1 VALLH
6 TCEADEYQAE
16 YSTLVVRSN
25 PWEGDLQAEL
35 AHLNL
40 DLLDEG
46 AFAGWPKGDLAGAGN
61 GWVLGTTADRS
72 QVVLETHNTPPPFS
86 RDGDGDRWED
96 VMETPF
102 LTAGRG
108 VVLTQVLGDYS
119 PQRMKLG
126 SPGLYRVRI
135 SRRPLEDRSRW
146 LLQFWPVSAAPE
158 PPRRLSRRRP
168 AAGPPGEQPE
178 QPDQAFSALAMD
190 LVAVGLWS
198 PGDNTKAD
206 LAERLLASVEEIDAA
221 LRYAMRYELLHVDGD
236 ASTVSMA
243 PVDRR
248 PPEVRNP
255 QDTWRRR
262 SAGAW
267 AEQNGIKINEPGRI
281 SPEVIAKFRP
291 GGGSAG

>member
-16 YSTLVVRSN
+16 YSTLVVRSA
-25 PWEGDLQAEL
+25 PWDDDLPAEL
-35 AHLNL
+35 THLNL

-72 QVVLETHNTPPPFS
+72 QVVMEAHDTPPRFP
-86 RDGDGDRWED
+86 GDGGWED

-102 LTAGRG
+102 LTADRG

-119 PQRMKLG
+119 PQKMKLG

-135 SRRPLEDRSRW
+135 SRRPLENRSSW
-146 LLQFWPVSAAPE
+146 LLQFWPVSTTPE
-158 PPRRLSRRRP
+158 PPRRLSRGPR
-168 AAGPPGEQPE
+168 AAEPGER
-178 QPDQAFSALAMD
+178 PDQAFSALAMD
-190 LVAVGLWS
+190 LVAVGLWA
-198 PGDNTKAD
+198 PGDHTRAD

-221 LRYAMRYELLHVDGD
+221 LQYATRCELLHVDGD
-236 ASTVSMA
+236 ASTVTMV
-243 PVDRR
+243 PMDRR
-248 PPEVRNP
+248 PPEALHP
-255 QDTWRRR
+255 QDPRRR
-262 SAGAW
+262 SAEIRAW
-267 AEQNGIKINEPGRI
+267 AEQHGIKINERGRI
-281 SPEVIAKFRP
+281 PPEVIAKFRP